1 MLKYA
6 ALYLELDEALD
17 SPDGLICCAKDEIAL
32 GMKLL
37 DIPVSGK
44 NQLLEVPAAM
54 PLLCSWMVW
63 LRIDRDLD
71 VILLYI

>member
-17 SPDGLICCAKDEIAL
+17 SPDGLICCAKDEIAFV
-32 GMKLL
+32 MKLL

-44 NQLLEVPAAM
+44 NQLLEVHAAM
-54 PLLCSWMVW
+54 PLLCSWM
-63 LRIDRDLD
+63 
-71 VILLYI
+71 